1 MIQAKNTSKK
11 GSRCII
17 LILSR
22 NIFTKNDFKT
32 RKSWTFK
39 YVHVAT
45 SKMEAFSTLSTILMD
60 KKKNTKNNLKLLD
73 VLTHINHS
81 P

>member
-60 KKKNTKNNLKLLD
+60 KKKKYKKQFK
-73 VLTHINHS
+73 IA
-81 P
+81 